1 MQPKSPSGFAIL
13 WRHFGRFLQHRRDL
27 ALGFL
32 CIPAAQLLDVV
43 FTVQIGDALDR
54 LRTADDTA
62 FLRDLFVLLACVA
75 LARGVFR
82 YFQRWWI
89 VAVSR
94 HVENSLKQDIFDKL
108 VSLPFSFHARRKS
121 GELVSRAT
129 SDVENVRMFLGPG
142 LMYSAGAF
150 VMVPASLWV
159 LVQLDWRLA
168 CAMAVP
174 LVLMGLGMK
183 AWTPR
188 LHKLS
193 TAVQESIAELSHR
206 AQESFSG
213 VRVVKGYGREE
224 TMAQRFRAAS
234 RETER
239 HQVDLGKVR
248 GATHA
253 LTHAAFDSTFV
264 LILFLGGWAMI
275 DRDLPAGQLFKFID
289 LTFKVFWPIIALGW
303 IAGMYPRALSSA
315 ERIDELLSTRSDIV
329 DRPDARPLAAVR
341 GGLALRGVAF
351 RHHGAARDT
360 LHGIDVSIRAGGVL
374 GVVGPTG
381 SGKTTLLLLLGR
393 LHERTAGA
401 IELDGA
407 PIEELP
413 LQQLRS
419 ALGYVPQDG
428 FLFSDTW
435 RANVQFGAD
444 APLAEERLQEL
455 ARLACMD
462 EELARFPAGADV
474 LIGERGVTLS
484 GGQRQRTCIARALA
498 RDPRVL
504 VLDDALSAVDTETE
518 SRLVENLRRAGEGR
532 TVVVAAHRLSS
543 VRRADTILVL
553 SKDGGVEAVGTHEE
567 LVARAGWYRDTWNRQ
582 QMREELE
589 VL

>member
-1 MQPKSPSGFAIL
+1 MKLL
-13 WRHFGRFLQHRRDL
+13 WVYFGRFLRHRRDL

-32 CIPAAQLLDVV
+32 CIPAAQLLDVY
-43 FTVQIGDALDR
+43 FTVQIGAALDALK
-54 LRTADDTA
+54 TAEDTL
-62 FLRDLFVLLACVA
+62 FLRNLFFLLIGVA
-75 LARGVFR
+75 ALRGVFR

-94 HVENSLKQDIFDKL
+94 YVENGLKQDIFDKL
-108 VSLPFSFHARRKS
+108 VSLPFSYHTQRKS

-150 VMVPASLWV
+150 VMVPASLFV

-168 CAMAVP
+168 CAMVVP

-183 AWTPR
+183 AYTPK
-188 LHKLS
+188 LHKIS
-193 TAVQESIAELSHR
+193 TAVQEAIAELSHR

-213 VRVVKGYGREE
+213 VRVVKGYAREE
-224 TMAQRFRAAS
+224 TMARRFQAAS

-239 HQVDLGKVR
+239 HQIDLGKVR
-248 GATHA
+248 GVTHA

-264 LILFLGGWAMI
+264 LILVLGGWAMI
-275 DRDLPAGQLFKFID
+275 DRNLPAGDVFMFID

-315 ERIDELLSTRSDIV
+315 QRIDELLTTQSHIV
-329 DRPDARPLAAVR
+329 DSPHAQVLPEVR
-341 GGLALRGVAF
+341 GALRL
-351 RHHGAARDT
+351 R
-360 LHGIDVSIRAGGVL
+360 DVSFHHPSAAAQAANRPALQHISVEIEAGGVL

-393 LHERTAGA
+393 LHEATTGS
-401 IELDGA
+401 IELDGR
-407 PIEELP
+407 PITELP
-413 LQQLRS
+413 LEQLRG

-435 RANVQFGAD
+435 SANVQFGSD
-444 APLAEERLQEL
+444 APLSAERLREL
-455 ARLACMD
+455 AHLVCMD
-462 EELARFPAGADV
+462 DELARFPAGQEV

-504 VLDDALSAVDTETE
+504 ILDDALSAVDTETE
-518 SRLVENLRRAGEGR
+518 SRLLENLRHAGRGR

-543 VRRADTILVL
+543 VRRADRIVVL
-553 SKDGGVEAVGTHEE
+553 SRDGSVEAMGKHDE
-567 LVARAGWYRDTWNRQ
+567 LIAQPGWYRDTWNRQ

>member
-1 MQPKSPSGFAIL
+1 MKVL
-13 WRHFGRFLQHRRDL
+13 WRHFGRFLRHRRDL
-27 ALGFL
+27 LLGFA
-32 CIPAAQLLDVV
+32 CIPAAQLLDIY

-54 LRTADDTA
+54 LRSGEGAD
-62 FLRDLFVLLACVA
+62 FLRDLFLMLVGVA
-75 LARGVFR
+75 ALRGVFR

-94 HVENSLKQDIFDKL
+94 YVENELKQEIFDKL
-108 VSLPFSFHARRKS
+108 ASLPFSFHAKRKS

-159 LVQLDWRLA
+159 LAGLEWRLA
-168 CAMAVP
+168 LAMVVP

-183 AWTPR
+183 AWTPK
-188 LHKLS
+188 LHRIS
-193 TAVQESIAELSHR
+193 TAVQESLAELSHR

-213 VRVVKGYGREE
+213 VRIVKGYALES
-224 TMAQRFRAAS
+224 TMAERFREKS
-234 RETER
+234 REVER
-239 HQVDLGKVR
+239 HQVELGRVR

-264 LILFLGGWAMI
+264 LILLLGGWAMI
-275 DRDLPAGQLFKFID
+275 DRDLPAGDVFKFID

-315 ERIDELLSTRSDIV
+315 ERIDELLAARSEIV
-329 DRPDARPLAAVR
+329 DDPEARPLPRVQ
-341 GGLALRGVAF
+341 GALRLSKVGF
-351 RHHGAARDT
+351 RHEGAERDA
-360 LHGIDVSIRAGGVL
+360 LSDVDVAIHAGGVL

-381 SGKTTLLLLLGR
+381 SGKSTLLLLLGR
-393 LHERTAGA
+393 LHDATRGA
-401 IELDGA
+401 IELDGVDVRR
-407 PIEELP
+407 LP
-413 LQQLRS
+413 LEQLRT

-444 APLAEERLQEL
+444 EPLSEERLREL
-455 ARLACMD
+455 ARVACMD
-462 EELARFPAGADV
+462 EELERFPAGMDV

-518 SRLVENLRRAGEGR
+518 ARLIENLRRAGAGR

-543 VRRADTILVL
+543 VRRADAIVVL
-553 SKDGGVEAVGTHEE
+553 RRDGTVEAVGRHDE
-567 LVARAGWYRDTWNRQ
+567 LVARPGWYRDTWRAQ

>member
-1 MQPKSPSGFAIL
+1 MRIL
-13 WRHFGRFLQHRRDL
+13 WRHFGRFLGHRRDL
-27 ALGFL
+27 LLGFA
-32 CIPAAQLLDVV
+32 CIPAAQLLDIY
-43 FTVQIGDALDR
+43 FTVRIGDALDR
-54 LRTADDTA
+54 LRAGEDA
-62 FLRDLFVLLACVA
+62 GFLRNLFLLLVGVA
-75 LARGVFR
+75 ALRGVFR

-94 HVENSLKQDIFDKL
+94 YVENQLKQEIFDKL
-108 VSLPFSFHARRKS
+108 VSLPFSFHAKRKS
-121 GELVSRAT
+121 GELASRAT

-159 LVQLDWRLA
+159 LFDLEWRLA
-168 CAMAVP
+168 LAMMVP
-174 LVLMGLGMK
+174 LALMGLGMK
-183 AWTPR
+183 AFTPR
-188 LHKLS
+188 LHKIS
-193 TAVQESIAELSHR
+193 TAVQESLAELSHR

-213 VRVVKGYGREE
+213 VRVVKGYALERS
-224 TMAQRFRAAS
+224 MAERFRAQS
-234 RETER
+234 REVER
-239 HQVDLGKVR
+239 HQVDLGRVR

-264 LILFLGGWAMI
+264 LILVLGGWAMI
-275 DRDLPAGQLFKFID
+275 DRDLPAGDVFKFID

-303 IAGMYPRALSSA
+303 IAGMYPRALTSA

-329 DRPDARPLAAVR
+329 DAPDARPLDAVR
-341 GGLALRGVAF
+341 GALRLSGVGF
-351 RHHGAARDT
+351 RHEGAERDA
-360 LHGIDVSIRAGGVL
+360 LSGVDVAIHAGGVL

-381 SGKTTLLLLLGR
+381 SGKSTLLLLLGR
-393 LHERTAGA
+393 LHEATRGS
-401 IELDGA
+401 IELDGTDVRR
-407 PIEELP
+407 LP
-413 LQQLRS
+413 LEQLRT

-428 FLFSDTW
+428 FLFSDSW
-435 RANVQFGAD
+435 RANVQFGSD
-444 APLAEERLQEL
+444 APLSDERLREL
-455 ARLACMD
+455 ARIACMD
-462 EELARFPAGADV
+462 EELERFPAGMDV

-518 SRLVENLRRAGEGR
+518 ARLIENLRRAGAGR

-543 VRRADTILVL
+543 VRRADAIVVL
-553 SKDGGVEAVGTHEE
+553 RRDGSVEAVGRHEE
-567 LVARAGWYRDTWNRQ
+567 LVARPGWYRDTWRTQ

>member
-1 MQPKSPSGFAIL
+1 MRIL
-13 WRHFGRFLQHRRDL
+13 WRHFGRFLRHRRDL
-27 ALGFL
+27 LLGFA
-32 CIPAAQLLDVV
+32 CIPAAQLLDIY
-43 FTVQIGDALDR
+43 FTVRIGDALDR
-54 LRTADDTA
+54 LRAGEDA
-62 FLRDLFVLLACVA
+62 GFLRNLFILLVGVA
-75 LARGVFR
+75 ALRGVFR

-94 HVENSLKQDIFDKL
+94 YVENQLKQEIFDKL
-108 VSLPFSFHARRKS
+108 VALPFSFHAKRKS
-121 GELVSRAT
+121 GELASRAT

-159 LVQLDWRLA
+159 LFDLEWRLA
-168 CAMAVP
+168 LAMMVP
-174 LVLMGLGMK
+174 LALMGLGMK
-183 AWTPR
+183 AFTPR
-188 LHKLS
+188 LHKIS
-193 TAVQESIAELSHR
+193 TAVQESLAELSHR

-213 VRVVKGYGREE
+213 VRVVKGYALERS
-224 TMAQRFRAAS
+224 MAERFRAQS
-234 RETER
+234 REVER
-239 HQVDLGKVR
+239 HQVDLGRVR

-264 LILFLGGWAMI
+264 LILVLGGWAMI
-275 DRDLPAGQLFKFID
+275 DRDLPAGDVFKFID

-303 IAGMYPRALSSA
+303 IAGMYPRALTSA

-329 DRPDARPLAAVR
+329 DAPDARPLDAVR
-341 GGLALRGVAF
+341 GALRLSGIGF
-351 RHHGAARDT
+351 RHEGAERDA
-360 LHGIDVSIRAGGVL
+360 LSGVDVAIHAGGVL

-381 SGKTTLLLLLGR
+381 SGKSTLLLLLGR
-393 LHERTAGA
+393 LHEATRGS
-401 IELDGA
+401 IELDGTDVRR
-407 PIEELP
+407 LP
-413 LQQLRS
+413 LEQLRT

-428 FLFSDTW
+428 FLFSDSW
-435 RANVQFGAD
+435 RANVQFGSD
-444 APLAEERLQEL
+444 APLSDESLREL
-455 ARLACMD
+455 ARIACMD
-462 EELARFPAGADV
+462 EELERFPAGMDV

-518 SRLVENLRRAGEGR
+518 ARLIENLRRAGAGR

-543 VRRADTILVL
+543 VRRADAIVVL
-553 SKDGGVEAVGTHEE
+553 RRDGSVEAVGRHEE
-567 LVARAGWYRDTWNRQ
+567 LVARPGWYRDTWRTQ

>member
-1 MQPKSPSGFAIL
+1 MKIL
-13 WRHFGRFLQHRRDL
+13 WRHFDRFLRHRRDL
-27 ALGFL
+27 LLGFA
-32 CIPAAQLLDVV
+32 CIPAAQLLDIY
-43 FTVQIGDALDR
+43 FTVRIGDALDR
-54 LRTADDTA
+54 LRAGEDA
-62 FLRDLFVLLACVA
+62 GFLRNLFVLLVGIAA
-75 LARGVFR
+75 LRGVFR

-94 HVENSLKQDIFDKL
+94 YVENQLKQEIFDKL
-108 VSLPFSFHARRKS
+108 VSLPFAFHAKRKS

-159 LVQLDWRLA
+159 LFDLEWRLA
-168 CAMAVP
+168 LAMVVP

-183 AWTPR
+183 AFTPR
-188 LHKLS
+188 LHKIS
-193 TAVQESIAELSHR
+193 TAVQESLAELSHR

-213 VRVVKGYGREE
+213 VRVVKGYALEGS
-224 TMAQRFRAAS
+224 MAARFRAQS
-234 RETER
+234 REVER
-239 HQVDLGKVR
+239 HQVELGRVR

-264 LILFLGGWAMI
+264 LILVLGGWAMI
-275 DRDLPAGQLFKFID
+275 DRDLPAGDVFKFID

-315 ERIDELLSTRSDIV
+315 ERIDELLATRSDIV
-329 DRPDARPLAAVR
+329 DAPDARALPQVR
-341 GGLALRGVAF
+341 GALRLAGVGF
-351 RHHGAARDT
+351 RHEGAERDA
-360 LHGIDVSIRAGGVL
+360 LSGVDVAIHAGGVL

-381 SGKTTLLLLLGR
+381 SGKSTLLLLLGR
-393 LHERTAGA
+393 LHEATRGS
-401 IELDGA
+401 IELDGTDVRR
-407 PIEELP
+407 LP
-413 LQQLRS
+413 LEQLRT

-444 APLAEERLQEL
+444 EPLSDERLREL
-455 ARLACMD
+455 ARIACMD
-462 EELARFPAGADV
+462 EELERFPAGMDV
-474 LIGERGVTLS
+474 VIGERGVTLS
-484 GGQRQRTCIARALA
+484 GGQRQRTCLARALA

-518 SRLVENLRRAGEGR
+518 ARLIENLRRAGAGR

-543 VRRADTILVL
+543 VRRADAIVVL
-553 SKDGGVEAVGTHEE
+553 RRDGTVEAVGKHDA
-567 LVARAGWYRDTWNRQ
+567 LIARAGWYRDTWRAQ

>member
-1 MQPKSPSGFAIL
+1 MKIL
-13 WRHFGRFLQHRRDL
+13 WRHFGRFLRHRRDL
-27 ALGFL
+27 LLGFA
-32 CIPAAQLLDVV
+32 CIPAAQLLDIY
-43 FTVQIGDALDR
+43 FTVRIGDALDR
-54 LRTADDTA
+54 LRAGEDA
-62 FLRDLFVLLACVA
+62 SFLRNLFLLLVGVA
-75 LARGVFR
+75 ALRGVFR

-94 HVENSLKQDIFDKL
+94 YVENQLKQEIFDKL
-108 VSLPFSFHARRKS
+108 VSLPFSFHAKRKS

-159 LVQLDWRLA
+159 LFGLEWRLA
-168 CAMAVP
+168 LAMIVP

-183 AWTPR
+183 AFTPR
-188 LHKLS
+188 LHKIS
-193 TAVQESIAELSHR
+193 TAVQESLAELSHR

-213 VRVVKGYGREE
+213 VRVVKGYALERS
-224 TMAQRFRAAS
+224 MAARFREQS
-234 RETER
+234 REVER
-239 HQVDLGKVR
+239 HQVELGRVR

-264 LILFLGGWAMI
+264 LILVLGGWAMI
-275 DRDLPAGQLFKFID
+275 DRDLPAGDVFKFID

-329 DRPDARPLAAVR
+329 DAPDARALPEVR
-341 GGLALRGVAF
+341 GALRLAGVGF
-351 RHHGAARDT
+351 RHEGAERDA
-360 LHGIDVSIRAGGVL
+360 LSGIDAAIHAGGVL

-381 SGKTTLLLLLGR
+381 SGKSTLLLLLGR
-393 LHERTAGA
+393 LHEATRGS
-401 IELDGA
+401 IELDGVDVRR
-407 PIEELP
+407 LP
-413 LQQLRS
+413 LEQLRT

-444 APLAEERLQEL
+444 EPLSEERLREL
-455 ARLACMD
+455 ARIACMD
-462 EELARFPAGADV
+462 EELERFPAGMDV

-518 SRLVENLRRAGEGR
+518 ARLVENLRRAGSGR

-543 VRRADTILVL
+543 VRRADAIVVL
-553 SKDGGVEAVGTHEE
+553 RRDGSVEAVGGHED
-567 LVARAGWYRDTWNRQ
+567 LVGRAGWYRDTWRAQ